1 MTEAPAET
9 GKNFLRRKGMN
20 ENPAQI
26 PGRIKELREI
36 MEISAMDM
44 ASDIHVALETYVKY
58 ESGEQDIPISVL
70 YSIAAK
76 LGTDV
81 TVLMTGEDPR
91 MESAAVCRKGKGVQ
105 IERYPGYDF
114 SSLAYNFKGRTMDP
128 LLVHLDSSRPQA
140 AQVSHS
146 GQEFNYVVEGRVR
159 VTVGK
164 AEYTLG
170 EGDSIYFN
178 AALPHGQSAVD
189 SGARFI
195 TIIQELG
202 K

>member
-1 MTEAPAET
+1 MDEKTLPSQKVLPAQ
-9 GKNFLRRKGMN
+9 K
-20 ENPAQI
+20 AQI

-36 MEISAMDM
+36 LEISAMDM
-44 ASDIHVALETYVKY
+44 AADIHVSMETYRKY

-70 YSIAAK
+70 YNIAGK

-114 SSLAYNFKGRTMDP
+114 SSLAYNFKGRTMEP
-128 LLVHLDSSRPQA
+128 LLVHLDSSLPPA
-140 AQVSHS
+140 AQVAHS
-146 GQEFNYVVEGRVR
+146 GQEFNYVVEGTMK

-164 AEYTLG
+164 AEYILG
-170 EGDSIYFN
+170 EGDSVYFD

-189 SGARFI
+189 GSARFI
-195 TIIQELG
+195 TIIQEWA
-202 K
+202 